1 MYAVTSRP
9 GPVDLVVLSDGSSGS
24 TVELAPARGGLVT
37 RFETADGPVLALDEA
52 TLLDPS
58 KNVRGGIPILF
69 PAAGRLAND
78 RYVRA
83 GRAHPMKQHGFAR
96 SLPWAEVARGSG
108 GDRGAWITLALEAS
122 PETARPFPFDFRL
135 DFTFSL
141 AGRTLTIEQA
151 YANRGAEPMPLHAGF
166 HPYFHVPDAGKGETR
181 VDTAATRAFDNVT
194 KTEVSLRGIDLT
206 LPEVDLHL
214 LDHGAA
220 SSALLRPGAPTIA
233 IEGSPEMTRWVV
245 WTLAGKDF
253 VCVEPWTAPADAL
266 NTGDGLLWVAP
277 GEARRLRLRISH
289 GSPVGVSG

>member
-1 MYAVTSRP
+1 MFVVMSRP

-69 PAAGRLAND
+69 PAAGRLAGD
-78 RYVRA
+78 RYVRD
-83 GRAHPMKQHGFAR
+83 GQSHPMKQHGFAR
-96 SLPWAEVARGSG
+96 NLPWIEVARGG
-108 GDRGAWITLALEAS
+108 EGAAWVTLALEAG
-122 PETARPFPFDFRL
+122 PETRRQFPFDFRL

-141 AGRTLTIEQA
+141 TGRTLTIDQA
-151 YANRGAEPMPLHAGF
+151 YANRGEEPMPLHAGF
-166 HPYFHVPDAGKGETR
+166 HPYFHVPDAAKGETR
-181 VDTAATRAFDNVT
+181 VETAATRAFDNVT
-194 KTEVSLRGIDLT
+194 KTEVAVRGIDLT

-214 LDHGAA
+214 LDHGTAR
-220 SSALLRPGAPTIA
+220 SALMRPGEPVIT

-253 VCVEPWTAPADAL
+253 VCVEPWTAPTDAL
-266 NTGDGLLWVAP
+266 NTGEGLLWIAP
-277 GEARRLRLRISH
+277 GESRRLRLRISH
-289 GSPVGVSG
+289 GFPGRVSG